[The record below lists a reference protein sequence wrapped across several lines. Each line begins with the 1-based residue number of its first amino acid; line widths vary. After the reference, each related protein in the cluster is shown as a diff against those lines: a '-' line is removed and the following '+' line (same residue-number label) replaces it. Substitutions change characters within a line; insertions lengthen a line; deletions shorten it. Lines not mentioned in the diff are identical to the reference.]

1 MKRCELHPLIKTPCY
16 VCNGNDE
23 NSGANYYPTRD
34 GFKDPDFICNHGIN
48 ILDDCYQCGDTERY
62 YQSDNPTIKF
72 KSLQRV
78 LDELRISK
86 ETGAFARDQDFY
98 SMLNDLRNSMVN
110 GFETI
115 QSDIREVRKM
125 QFPKRGW

>member
-1 MKRCELHPLIKTPCY
+1 MNRCKLHPLIKLPCY
-16 VCNGNDE
+16 VCTGVDE
-23 NSGANYYPTRD
+23 YAGANEYPPIELQY
-34 GFKDPDFICNHGIN
+34 GPANKYPPI
-48 ILDDCYQCGDTERY
+48 E
-62 YQSDNPTIKF
+62 F
-72 KSLQRV
+72 KSLKEV
-78 LDELRISK
+78 LDGMRISK

-125 QFPKRGW
+125 QSHKRGW